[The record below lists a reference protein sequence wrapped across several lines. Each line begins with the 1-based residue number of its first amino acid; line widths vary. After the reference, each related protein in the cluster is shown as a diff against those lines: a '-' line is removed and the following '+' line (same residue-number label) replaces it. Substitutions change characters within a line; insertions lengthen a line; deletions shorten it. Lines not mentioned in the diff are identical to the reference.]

1 MIKADDQ
8 HYINLVMKGDT
19 NAFAVLVDRYKD
31 MVFTLSLKMLKGREE
46 AEEVSQDTF
55 LKIYKSLNKFNG
67 ESKFSTWIYKV
78 AFNTCLDRL
87 KKNKRLQPVVTIDHF
102 TETEALSL
110 MNVLDTIE
118 DKERKQMIQD
128 CLHLLPGEDSF
139 LLTLYYFEEQSLEEI
154 GKIISITPNNVKI
167 RLYRARKKLAS
178 LLKDRLEPEILQYYE
193 RERR

>member
-55 LKIYKSLNKFNG
+55 LKIYKSINKFNG

-87 KKNKRLQPVVTIDHF
+87 KKNKRLQPVVTIDAFHG
-102 TETEALSL
+102 
-110 MNVLDTIE
+110 D
-118 DKERKQMIQD
+118 RKPY
-128 CLHLLPGEDSF
+128 L
-139 LLTLYYFEEQSLEEI
+139 
-154 GKIISITPNNVKI
+154 
-167 RLYRARKKLAS
+167 
-178 LLKDRLEPEILQYYE
+178 
-193 RERR
+193 